1 MFIVNHEA
9 LLFDPIGVV
18 PCVYTIYYKHIIPL
32 GLGFCHANLTPHS
45 SSHTTII
52 FCATFVHFAV
62 NHPTVAEQILRYTQN
77 DKELITS
84 HTCFKERPLRP
95 LMSFT
100 LNYSLF
106 TAHSSPLTPYSLLLT
121 PYSLLLTPYSL
132 LLTPYPLLLTPYSS
146 PLTPHPLPFTPHS
159 LLIPIHLFIIL

>member
-1 MFIVNHEA
+1 MFIANTMNKRIRPSTGSYLILKMH
-9 LLFDPIGVV
+9 
-18 PCVYTIYYKHIIPL
+18 YYKHIIPL

-121 PYSLLLTPYSL
+121 PYS
-132 LLTPYPLLLTPYSS
+132 S
-146 PLTPHPLPFTPHS
+146 PLTLHSS
-159 LLIPIHLFIIL
+159 LLTHPHTSVHNTVNNRQR